1 MKPTPIPR
9 APDLAEHDDV
19 QGHGVAIIGMAC
31 RFPGARTPEAFW
43 DNLSQ
48 GVESISRFTH
58 EQLRE
63 AGESPELLKHSRY
76 VPAAPILED
85 IDQFDAGFFRF
96 SPAEA
101 RVLDPQQ
108 RFFMEVS
115 WEALE
120 HAGYVPE
127 SFPGTIG
134 VYAGSSTSQYS
145 SLIRPGSAE
154 AANPFALFGNDKD
167 YLTTQLSYRLD
178 LRGPSLGVQTACS
191 TSLVAVHLAC
201 QSLLSG
207 ECDMALAGA
216 VSMSVPQLRGY
227 LHEEGSSLSP
237 EGRCRAF
244 DARANGTPFGSGL
257 GVVILKRLS
266 EAIADG
272 DTIHAIIKGSALNN
286 DGALKV
292 GYAAPGGDSQARVIR
307 EALAVAD
314 CEPGSISYVEAN
326 GTGTPLGDTIELS
339 ALNRAFALPAT
350 ARDTCALGSVKT
362 NVGHLSVASGMAG
375 LIKTVLALEHQQLPA
390 SLNFERP
397 NPQLDF
403 AQGPFFI
410 NTGLKGWP
418 AARGPRRAGVSAFGI
433 GGTNA
438 HLVLEEA
445 PSSKRSAPARRQ
457 QLLLLSARS
466 AQALDTAASRLAAHL
481 ERHPGLPL
489 EDVAYTLHVGRRHFE
504 YRRAVVCGDIR
515 EASQAL
521 RTTAPGNTTPARAPS
536 EPPQVLFLLCGGGA
550 AALELGRALYPDEA
564 RFHEAVDRCAAIL
577 GRLLGRDARRP
588 FLEPAKAGS
597 VEPWLEHLAP
607 SIVGYAL
614 AQLWMAWGVQ
624 PAGVV
629 AYGSTEALAACLA
642 GIMSLEDAL
651 AWTCAR
657 NPALQGQL
665 QDRPLRLSPPA
676 LPLRIGRQREWLSA
690 ESATLPGTWARP
702 WGEPRPSEGEF
713 QTLLQEHKGLILCL
727 GPLGDDALMEGMAR
741 LVAPSSHGEDARFD
755 GASLLKCVGRLHELG
770 VPLDAKALYPGEA
783 PRRLPLPTYPF
794 ERQRHWVEPLAGPT
808 DQARETAALA
818 PVTQGSTAPVR
829 FHSLIEIER
838 VLTGLWKDL
847 LGAEQVTPRSTFFN
861 LGGSSLRITELQRRL
876 GATFE
881 IEVPLAVLMRDP
893 AMAELSVAV
902 LYLCLGGSQR
912 GLLAHL
918 RELSEED
925 AEKLLRYGQGLE
937 KNPR

>member
-1 MKPTPIPR
+1 MKPTSVPP
-9 APDLAEHDDV
+9 APDLSDDADA

-31 RFPGARTPEAFW
+31 RFPGARTPAEFW
-43 DNLSQ
+43 DNLAR
-48 GVESISRFTH
+48 GVESITRFTP

-63 AGESPELLKHSRY
+63 AGESAELLKHPRY
-76 VPAAPILED
+76 VPAAPILDD

-134 VYAGSSTSQYS
+134 VYAGSSTSQYA

-178 LRGPSLGVQTACS
+178 LRGPSLGIQTACS

-201 QSLLSG
+201 QSLLGG
-207 ECDMALAGA
+207 ECDLALAGA
-216 VSMSVPQLRGY
+216 VSISVPHLRGY
-227 LHEEGSSLSP
+227 VHEEGSSVSP
-237 EGRCRAF
+237 EGSCRAF
-244 DARANGTPFGSGL
+244 DAKANGTPFGSGL

-266 EAIADG
+266 EAIEDG

-292 GYAAPGGDSQARVIR
+292 GFAAPGGDSQARVIR
-307 EALAVAD
+307 EALVVAD
-314 CEPGSISYVEAN
+314 CEPASISYVEAN
-326 GTGTPLGDTIELS
+326 GTGTPLGDTIEVS
-339 ALNRAFALPAT
+339 ALNRAFGLPAT

-362 NVGHLSVASGMAG
+362 NIGHLSVASGMAG
-375 LIKTVLALEHQQLPA
+375 LIKTVLALEHQQVPA
-390 SLNFERP
+390 SLNFDSP
-397 NPQLDF
+397 NPRLDF

-410 NTGLKGWP
+410 NTALKDWP
-418 AARGPRRAGVSAFGI
+418 APQGPRRAGVSAFGI

-438 HLVLEEA
+438 HLILEEA
-445 PSSKRSAPARRQ
+445 PPPTESAPARSQ

-466 AQALDTAASRLAAHL
+466 AQALDAAASRLATHL
-481 ERHPGLPL
+481 EQHPGLPL
-489 EDVAYTLHVGRRHFE
+489 EGVAHTLHRGRRHFDH
-504 YRRAVVCGDIR
+504 RRAVVCGDSR

-521 RTTAPGNTTPARAPS
+521 RRTVTVTRVPP
-536 EPPQVLFLLCGGGA
+536 EPPQVHWLLHGGGM
-550 AALELGRALYPDEA
+550 AALELGRALYPVEA
-564 RFHEAVDRCAAIL
+564 RFREAVDRCASIV
-577 GRLLGRDARRP
+577 GRLLGRDARTP
-588 FLEPAKAGS
+588 FLGTSKAAS
-597 VEPWLEHLAP
+597 VEPWFEHLAP
-607 SIVGYAL
+607 GIVAYGL
-614 AQLWMAWGVQ
+614 AQVWSAWGVR
-624 PAGVV
+624 PASIV
-629 AYGSTEALAACLA
+629 AYGSTEAVAASLA

-657 NPALQGQL
+657 NPALHGQPSE
-665 QDRPLRLSPPA
+665 RPPRLTPPT
-676 LPLRIGRQREWLSA
+676 LPLRIGRQREWLT
-690 ESATLPGTWARP
+690 EETATLPGTWARP
-702 WGEPRPSEGEF
+702 WGEPRPSEGDLRA
-713 QTLLQEHKGLILCL
+713 LLQERQGVILCL
-727 GPLGDDALMEGMAR
+727 GPLADDVR
-741 LVAPSSHGEDARFD
+741 LAAEPRLLAPS
-755 GASLLKCVGRLHELG
+755 ASTADRHAAEADLLGCAGRLYERGLM
-770 VPLDAKALYPGEA
+770 LDGQALYAQAA

-794 ERQRHWVEPLAGPT
+794 ERQRFWVESPPAPTATVPEAAVLPSVTSGTPVSLRFRSLA
-808 DQARETAALA
+808 QIEHALT
-818 PVTQGSTAPVR
+818 V
-829 FHSLIEIER
+829 
-838 VLTGLWKDL
+838 LWKDL
-847 LGAEQVTPRSTFFN
+847 LGAEQVTPRSSFAS

-893 AMAELSVAV
+893 SLAELSVAV
-902 LYLCLGGSQR
+902 LYRCLGNSQQ

-918 RELSEED
+918 QELSDED
-925 AEKLLRYGQGLE
+925 AEQLLHHGQGLE
-937 KNPR
+937 RSPR